1 MDGLS
6 RRNVLL
12 AGGGALG
19 AFGALG
25 VAGPAWAWSAS
36 GSVAGSGAGADPRW
50 VWDEEADPLVASL
63 LERGDVPKVN
73 KLLRTWTRNGQ
84 ALPDGLPPDVRGFI
98 EKARRLP
105 PWTDRSKL
113 DTMVEVTRAKGFWI
127 NTLYGVASGLMSPAI
142 PREAIAVYY
151 SKGGADMKDRI
162 AKTSL
167 LGADI
172 TQLNAYEPEGR
183 MIVSS
188 VKTRLV
194 HAAVR
199 HLLPQSPQWAQS
211 GSGQI
216 PISQNEMMVT
226 WHSLPTTVMRKIR
239 DWKITMA
246 PAHSDAFLHLWQIAG
261 HMLGI
266 RDEYIPATW
275 AAAETQAQQVL
286 DPVMGP
292 TREGVELTELI
303 MKIVSDVDG
312 GLSRPLLNAL
322 IRYVNGDEVAG
333 WIGLPREPFWDPVVR
348 DGFPRFVALR
358 EKLVPLPLVPR
369 IAWTIDE
376 ILRKATLVL
385 LGSGRPIS
393 IEMPTANRPS

>member
-1 MDGLS
+1 MEGLS
-6 RRNVLL
+6 RRNMLL

-19 AFGALG
+19 ALGALG
-25 VAGPAWAWSAS
+25 VTGQAWAWAPS
-36 GSVAGSGAGADPRW
+36 GSVAGSGAGVDPRW

-73 KLLRTWTRNGQ
+73 ALLRTWTRNGQ
-84 ALPDGLPPDVRGFI
+84 PLPDGLPPDVRGFI
-98 EKARRLP
+98 EQARVLP
-105 PWTDRSKL
+105 AWTDWSKL
-113 DTMVEVTRAKGFWI
+113 ATMMAVTRAKGFWI

-151 SKGGADMKDRI
+151 SKGGAEMKDRI

-172 TQLNAYEPEGR
+172 TQLDAYKPEGR

-199 HLLPQSPQWAQS
+199 HLLPQSPRWAQS

-216 PISQNEMMVT
+216 PISQNEMLVT

-239 DWKITMA
+239 AWRIA
-246 PAHSDAFLHLWQIAG
+246 FPPEHSEAFLHLWQIAG

-266 RDEYIPATW
+266 KDEYIPATW
-275 AAAETQAQQVL
+275 SEAEAQAQQIL
-286 DPVMGP
+286 DPVMGR
-292 TREGVELTELI
+292 TREGVELTEEIL
-303 MKIVSDVDG
+303 KIVSDVDG
-312 GLSRPLLNAL
+312 GVSRPLLHAL
-322 IRYVNGDEVAG
+322 IRYVNGDKIAD

-358 EKLVPLPLVPR
+358 EKLIPLPLVPR

-376 ILRKATLVL
+376 VLRKATLVF

-393 IEMPTANRPS
+393 IEMPTANRP